1 LSHPEVIQNIEV
13 AAALCGLAV
22 CLESYSTTVAFQS
35 IRKDQKKFGL
45 TFKEYLKDGPDSQSV
60 HVFSEDCA
68 GLLTTILAFGSVM
81 GSTKYPI
88 LDPIGSIAIGGIVT
102 TVGAFLTFRNYQLLL
117 GKSIPSPL
125 EQEVMEVL
133 DKNEIVHQYHNLRTI
148 ILGAETCL
156 VKVDIFLNADKIV
169 DRRVDTRRLLMEQ
182 RKKIDHWNQPEWHDY
197 VAKTFTD
204 FHHLLVSEKDQIEY
218 SIAKKLPFAKTYVY
232 IDLY

>member
-1 LSHPEVIQNIEV
+1 MLS
-13 AAALCGLAV
+13 
-22 CLESYSTTVAFQS
+22 
-35 IRKDQKKFGL
+35 
-45 TFKEYLKDGPDSQSV
+45 
-60 HVFSEDCA
+60 
-68 GLLTTILAFGSVM
+68 
-81 GSTKYPI
+81 
-88 LDPIGSIAIGGIVT
+88 
-102 TVGAFLTFRNYQLLL
+102 
-117 GKSIPSPL
+117 
-125 EQEVMEVL
+125 
-133 DKNEIVHQYHNLRTI
+133 
-148 ILGAETCL
+148 L